1 VVSFRLNDRQEKL
14 ICRRLEANEEK
25 WKGWLAQE
33 QENVMEENEG
43 SNSVQIVEVLE
54 QVKSVIAEIQSEH
67 KTSWDMINRVA
78 TENQAL
84 LQR

>member
-1 VVSFRLNDRQEKL
+1 MVSFRLNDRQEKL

-78 TENQAL
+78 TESQAL

>member
-1 VVSFRLNDRQEKL
+1 MVSFRLNDRQEKL